1 MHYTQGKGYIVMRDA
16 QVTDPGYVLG
26 TDVTKQVLG
35 RLPDQPR
42 LLSPSI
48 YPVPTTASQDLMA
61 AEPGRCKVLL
71 TSALTPADLTQP
83 IGNNYV
89 DVS

>member
-1 MHYTQGKGYIVMRDA
+1 MHYTQGKGYIVLRDA
-16 QVTDPGYVLG
+16 QITDPGYVPG

-42 LLSPSI
+42 ILSTFMMGNPDI
-48 YPVPTTASQDLMA
+48 MIP
-61 AEPGRCKVLL
+61 EPGRTRVLL
-71 TSALTPADLTQP
+71 TANLTPADLTQP

>member
-1 MHYTQGKGYIVMRDA
+1 MHYTQGKGYIVLRDA
-16 QVTDPGYVLG
+16 QITDPGYVPG

-35 RLPDQPR
+35 RHPDQPR
-42 LLSPSI
+42 LLSTFMMWNPDI
-48 YPVPTTASQDLMA
+48 MIP
-61 AEPGRCKVLL
+61 EPGRTRVLL
-71 TSALTPADLTQP
+71 TANLTPADLTQP